1 MKVLTT
7 LAFTLLF
14 PFGIMAQVIQGNPE
28 YSNDETKEIIEQLI
42 ESHGGWE
49 KWATAPSI
57 RYDNVFYNTSP
68 NAAKNP
74 WWVST
79 EVIEQHGEKRNEQRV
94 FHEYH
99 LGGNKGSFQ
108 MAYDGENVWASEN
121 WGIGNYPKFMTY
133 FFYYFLNLPWLTQ
146 DDNVILSAPEMATY
160 NELEVAKI
168 TMTFKEDPAI
178 GKVNKDSFVLYI
190 SQETGKLVAYEYS
203 MGFGAQLDI
212 MGLPKS
218 AETMGP
224 VFRHIDEYVNID
236 GLLFPSRMHTTNTDQ
251 SNTYG
256 HHALLNYSISDR
268 FDSMKVMMPAKA
280 VVDESSSVRAE

>member
-1 MKVLTT
+1 MKVLAILVLTV
-7 LAFTLLF
+7 LF
-14 PFGIMAQVIQGNPE
+14 PFGITAPVTQGSPD
-28 YSNDETKEIIEQLI
+28 YANDETKEIIEQLI
-42 ESHGGWE
+42 ESHGGWD

-68 NAAKNP
+68 SASQNP

-79 EVIEQHGEKRNEQRV
+79 EIIEQKGERRNDQRA
-94 FHEYH
+94 FQEYH
-99 LGGNKGSFQ
+99 LGGSKGSFQ
-108 MAYDGENVWASEN
+108 MAHDGENVWASEN

-146 DDNVILSAPEMATY
+146 DNNVMLSVPEMATY
-160 NELEVAKI
+160 NEQEVAKI
-168 TMTFKEDPAI
+168 KMTFKEDPSI

-190 SQETGKLVAYEYS
+190 SQETGRLIAYEYS

-218 AETMGP
+218 AETLGP
-224 VFRHIDEYVNID
+224 VFRHIDEYVSID
-236 GLLFPSRMHTTNTDQ
+236 GLFFPARMHTTNMDQ

-256 HHALLNYSISDR
+256 HHALLNYSINER
-268 FDSMKVMMPAKA
+268 FDLNKVKMPAKA